1 MEEELDKVM
10 QNQQHQAQPV
20 QTGNTLML

>member
-20 QTGNTLML
+20 QTGKT